1 MKPFTYQRA
10 LSVDTAVAESSD
22 KSRLLAGGIDLL
34 GQLKEGLVET
44 DKVVAVTHIPGL
56 DAIEKKSAAWTIGAN
71 VTIAALAAHADLGR
85 AFPGLAAAARDVAS
99 PQIRNVSTVA
109 GNLLQG
115 SRCWYYRHR
124 DVRCM
129 KKGGDTC
136 YAREGEHKYHAL
148 FTGGYCISPLVSN
161 LAVALAVLDASVV
174 VRGRGGERRLTMAEL
189 YAPAWEDHAVQHALK
204 PGELLTAIE
213 IPLAARRSAFVQA
226 SEKASFDWAL
236 VSCAASIEIDGGVV
250 RQARIALGAVSP
262 VPYRDAR
269 AEKSLEGKKL
279 DETTADAAAALL
291 LEKAEP
297 LPHNAYKVPI
307 ARALIKRALLAA
319 ATTG

>member
-10 LSVDTAVAESSD
+10 LSVDTAVAESSER
-22 KSRLLAGGIDLL
+22 SRLLAGGIDLL
-34 GQLKEGLVET
+34 GELKEGLVET
-44 DKVVAVTHIPGL
+44 EKVVAVTHIPGL
-56 DAIEKKSAAWTIGAN
+56 DTIEKKSAGWTIGAN
-71 VTIAALAAHADLGR
+71 VTVAALAAHADLAS

-109 GNLLQG
+109 GNLLQH

-124 DVRCM
+124 DVPCM

-174 VRGRGGERRLTMAEL
+174 VRGRGGERRLTLAEL
-189 YAPAWEDHAVQHALK
+189 YAPAWEDHAVHHALK
-204 PGELLTAIE
+204 PGEMLTAIE
-213 IPLAARRSAFVQA
+213 IPLAARRSAFVQM

-236 VSCAASIEIDGGVV
+236 VSCAAAIEVEAGVV

-269 AEKSLEGKKL
+269 AEKSLEGRKL

-319 ATTG
+319 AASG

>member
-1 MKPFTYQRA
+1 MKPFSYMRA
-10 LSVDTAVAESSD
+10 LSVETAVAGSSERD
-22 KSRLLAGGIDLL
+22 RLLAGGIDLL
-34 GQLKEGLVET
+34 GELKEGLVEA
-44 DKVVAVTHIPGL
+44 DRLVAVTHIPGL
-56 DAIEKKSAAWTIGAN
+56 DAIEKKSAGWTIGAN
-71 VTIAALAAHADLGR
+71 VTVAALAAHAELAR

-109 GNLLQG
+109 GNLLQH

-129 KKGGDTC
+129 KRGGDVC

-148 FTGGYCISPLVSN
+148 FAGGYCISPLVSS

-174 VRGRGGERRLTMAEL
+174 VHGRSGERRLTLAGL
-189 YAPAWEDHAVQHALK
+189 YAPAWEDHAVHHALQ
-204 PGELLTAIE
+204 PGEMLTAIE
-213 IPLAARRSAFVQA
+213 IPLAARRSAFVQV

-236 VSCAASIEIDGGVV
+236 VSCAASLELDDGVV
-250 RQARIALGAVSP
+250 REARIALGAVSP
-262 VPYRDAR
+262 VPYRDER
-269 AEKSLEGKKL
+269 AEKALVGSKL

-307 ARALIKRALLAA
+307 ARALIRRALLAA
-319 ATTG
+319 ATTV